1 MYYASKVTIRDEQ
14 INCLFY
20 IHTWNRWKW
29 VGLTKSYY
37 CIYHLLRGTN
47 QKLLYLLFI
56 LKQFTERP
64 QKWASDEC
72 FWSQQLLSA
81 LMNKLQSVTQ
91 WGWCWHIL
99 LRWFLYSC
107 QERYLCLF
115 QLSVAQQWYRW
126 SNWPWGPFMANACF
140 SFTLFFFWLMSPYVR
155 VVNQHVLKLNLSSD
169 NAYKKQ
175 YVKWTGDRWCI
186 WKPRASNM
194 WIYYMWDGV

>member
-1 MYYASKVTIRDEQ
+1 M
-14 INCLFY
+14 
-20 IHTWNRWKW
+20 
-29 VGLTKSYY
+29 
-37 CIYHLLRGTN
+37 
-47 QKLLYLLFI
+47 LYLLFI

-140 SFTLFFFWLMSPYVR
+140 SFTLFFSGWCLLMSGLLTNMYWNWIYLLIMLTKNSMWNGQV
-155 VVNQHVLKLNLSSD
+155 
-169 NAYKKQ
+169 
-175 YVKWTGDRWCI
+175 TGDVSENHVPVTCEYIICEMVFNI
-186 WKPRASNM
+186 WLKFETCF
-194 WIYYMWDGV
+194 I